1 MKKEKQLDL
10 LKGRI
15 LPTVIKLAM
24 PIMATSFVGLA
35 YNLTDMFWVS
45 SLGER
50 AVAAVGSA
58 GILFWLVESL
68 FALPRIGGQVLVGQ
82 ALGADDREESRGWAR
97 AALRIA
103 YLMALA
109 LTLIFIFLR
118 APLTSIFHFND
129 QETIVRT
136 QTYLWIVG
144 LGMVPRVGGRLYSA
158 ILTASG
164 NSFTPFVIFVTGL
177 ILNMIL
183 DPLFILFF
191 GMDVAGAAVATLLSE
206 TVAFVMMLVAIRR
219 NEYFA
224 GLRLLAGPYELHR
237 LKPIARLGAPVAM
250 QSGVH
255 AVVTLLISRLVV
267 RFGDL
272 AVAAQRLGA
281 QIESI
286 SWMTADGFAA
296 AVNAFMA
303 QNFGAGLHARVRKGY
318 WSGFWLV
325 SAICTVTSLIL
336 LFFGAPIMAL
346 FFKDPEAL
354 AHGADYLH
362 ILSAS
367 QLLMGIQL
375 LTSSAFA
382 ALGQSLVPSLVV
394 TGLMVS
400 RIPMGYYLSGTAL
413 GVRGIWWSFSITTNL
428 AGLALVVALPLYM
441 RRLENR
447 PLTVAASRD
456 L

>member
-1 MKKEKQLDL
+1 
-10 LKGRI
+10 
-15 LPTVIKLAM
+15 
-24 PIMATSFVGLA
+24 
-35 YNLTDMFWVS
+35 
-45 SLGER
+45 
-50 AVAAVGSA
+50 
-58 GILFWLVESL
+58 
-68 FALPRIGGQVLVGQ
+68 
-82 ALGADDREESRGWAR
+82 
-97 AALRIA
+97 
-103 YLMALA
+103 
-109 LTLIFIFLR
+109 
-118 APLTSIFHFND
+118 
-129 QETIVRT
+129 
-136 QTYLWIVG
+136 
-144 LGMVPRVGGRLYSA
+144 
-158 ILTASG
+158 
-164 NSFTPFVIFVTGL
+164 
-177 ILNMIL
+177 
-183 DPLFILFF
+183 
-191 GMDVAGAAVATLLSE
+191 
-206 TVAFVMMLVAIRR
+206 
-219 NEYFA
+219 
-224 GLRLLAGPYELHR
+224 
-237 LKPIARLGAPVAM
+237 
-250 QSGVH
+250 
-255 AVVTLLISRLVV
+255 
-267 RFGDL
+267 
-272 AVAAQRLGA
+272 
-281 QIESI
+281 
-286 SWMTADGFAA
+286 
-296 AVNAFMA
+296 
-303 QNFGAGLHARVRKGY
+303 VRKGY